1 MNLYAVVAST
11 LKIDPS
17 ELNEQSNAKNT
28 ANWDSLR
35 HIELM
40 MSIESVYGVRFSL
53 TEIAGMQ
60 NLGDMRSLLESKGV
74 QFDAQ
79 QNIRQSA

>member
-1 MNLYAVVAST
+1 MDLYTVVAST

-40 MSIESVYGVRFSL
+40 MSIESVFGVRFTL
-53 TEIAGMQ
+53 AEIAGMR
-60 NLGDMRSLLESKGV
+60 NLGDMRALLKSKGV
-74 QFDAQ
+74 DFGSQPT
-79 QNIRQSA
+79 IRQTA

>member
-1 MNLYAVVAST
+1 MDLYTVVAST

-40 MSIESVYGVRFSL
+40 MSIESVYGVRFAL
-53 TEIAGMQ
+53 AEIAGMR
-60 NLGDMRSLLESKGV
+60 NLGDMRALLESKGV
-74 QFDAQ
+74 AFTSDQV
-79 QNIRQSA
+79 IRQSA

>member
-1 MNLYAVVAST
+1 MDLYTVVAST

-40 MSIESVYGVRFSL
+40 MSVESVYGVRFAL
-53 TEIAGMQ
+53 AEIAGMR
-60 NLGDMRSLLESKGV
+60 NLGDMRALLETKGV
-74 QFDAQ
+74 EFSGEQIIQKIA
-79 QNIRQSA
+79 